1 VKKEREFEI
10 PFHGLSHGLHQFVY
24 KIEDEFF
31 ESFEYFEN
39 EKGQLRVELNIL
51 KEPALL
57 DMHFVIS
64 GHIDMICDR
73 CLGKLRQPVAGEYRL
88 VVKFG
93 KDYLEESDEIV
104 VLPVAQTSLDVKQ
117 YIFEYINLLLPVKRV
132 HENPEDCDQEMILRL
147 EKYSERKS
155 DPRWDALKNIKI
167 E

>member
-1 VKKEREFEI
+1 VKKEKEFEI

-24 KIEDEFF
+24 KIENEFF

-39 EKGQLRVELNIL
+39 DSGSLRVDLTIL

-64 GHIDMICDR
+64 GYMDTICDR
-73 CLGKLRQPVAGEYRL
+73 CLGKLRQPVKGEYRL
-88 VVKFG
+88 IVKFG
-93 KDYLEESDEIV
+93 KNFSEESDEVI
-104 VLPVAQTSLDVKQ
+104 VLPVAQTSLDIKQ

-132 HENPEDCDQEMILRL
+132 HENPEDCDHEMLTRL
-147 EKYSERKS
+147 EKYSKRKT
-155 DPRWDALKNIKI
+155 DPRWDALKDIII